1 MKSISYCALNRL
13 VQVAEGAPV
22 IDGGVP
28 IPVEDY
34 AYDEEGN
41 RTTSHLSALYSSND
55 HNQLL
60 EDDGFTY
67 AYDDRGNRVSK
78 TSKADGSVESY
89 SYDSQNR
96 LVGYAS
102 PTTTASYAYD
112 ALDRRIAKDV
122 DGASEAFIY
131 DGSSVLLDYADGAFN
146 TRWQHGPS
154 IDEPL
159 AFERAGTEYALHSD
173 HLGSPREVVETA
185 TGIVAASYRYASFGA
200 RTQTGPL
207 AQRYA
212 FTGRE
217 EDLESG
223 LIYYRARHYDPAT
236 GTFIQRDPIG
246 FAGGDAN
253 LYAYVANNPSNFT
266 DSSGLS
272 MSSVE
277 HRILTAGGV
286 GLIGIIWCIQYCDEV
301 GDALGGLPD
310 LFDLGGSGG
319 SSGGAGTSSPSP
331 GPGNQGG
338 GQGFADAV
346 WGAASAAGS
355 ALSAFWNKIQS
366 GIDESKSN
374 EGSNGTG
381 SGSGSGNGG
390 TTGDTGTGEVGAA
403 GGGCD
408 PVAGCVGDN
417 GTTTSVRK
425 IVKDNNPANKQGY
438 KHVVSRGVERGV
450 WRNETMAQNEIAQLI
465 RTVRTNKA
473 WPRGTLPDTAKANQ
487 VLVPAGNNGLIV
499 FRVGSNGTARF
510 VTTLIRR

>member
-1 MKSISYCALNRL
+1 MALTDLAYDYGPDGQLTEIRDQLDPSKSKTISYDHLNRL
-13 VQVAEGAPV
+13 VQVAEGVPV

-112 ALDRRIAKDV
+112 ALDRRIAKEV

-173 HLGSPREVVETA
+173 HLGSPREVVEVA
-185 TGIVAASYRYASFGA
+185 TGTIAASYRYASFGA
-200 RTQTGPL
+200 RTQTGL
-207 AQRYA
+207 LTQRYA

-253 LYAYVANNPSNFT
+253 LYAYVWNDHFNWSDP
-266 DSSGLS
+266 SGLHARAPKR
-272 MSSVE
+272 MAGTATVAWLILAGRASVTIVGGLIDDVANACLNSPGCRGAAISGIKNGAE
-277 HRILTAGGV
+277 AVHEALGVKPLPGSGAGSGNSGSAAGLGGASIGLANGV
-286 GLIGIIWCIQYCDEV
+286 GGKLAELAVKMEPDDVDGD
-301 GDALGGLPD
+301 GDAE
-310 LFDLGGSGG
+310 SGG
-319 SSGGAGTSSPSP
+319 GDGDTGGD
-331 GPGNQGG
+331 QGG
-338 GQGFADAV
+338 GDDDEWSQDDRFEWTDHAIEAMMDEDISELEV
-346 WGAASAAGS
+346 ETV
-355 ALSAFWNKIQS
+355 
-366 GIDESKSN
+366 IDDPLVELP
-374 EGSNGTG
+374 G
-381 SGSGSGNGG
+381 SGEN
-390 TTGDTGTGEVGAA
+390 TIEL
-403 GGGCD
+403 
-408 PVAGCVGDN
+408 VGDRV
-417 GTTTSVRK
+417 TVVVDETSRLIGRER
-425 IVKDNNPANKQGY
+425 IV
-438 KHVVSRGVERGV
+438 
-450 WRNETMAQNEIAQLI
+450 
-465 RTVRTNKA
+465 TVYLTR
-473 WPRGTLPDTAKANQ
+473 
-487 VLVPAGNNGLIV
+487 
-499 FRVGSNGTARF
+499 
-510 VTTLIRR
+510 